1 MQNHMDQLPQ
11 KRIAREDKLS
21 WAMLALLFTYMFA
34 LNFLMPLHRDDYW
47 YSLIWGTFDKINSWP
62 DIFLSLYRHYFDH
75 GGRMVAYFALDSFL
89 FIGKQWYNPFNAL
102 LFVSL
107 MVLMYWYAGRQIT
120 WRFQPTILLLIITFS
135 WLGFPHFAEVNLW
148 MAGASGYLFTAV
160 LILIFLLPYY
170 FTFLG
175 KHILGNSLGTAVL
188 MLSGGVLAGWTI
200 ENTAVTMAT
209 VTAGFVTYF
218 YRHQVVQTWMV
229 TGLIGAVTGFALLIA
244 APGNFVRA
252 AEQQAG
258 KKIYHLTNMIAA
270 GAETLLYVFPVIL
283 FLLLA
288 WRVLRTDYAKKQGA
302 IFDHPTELGRTFQ
315 VSSAVTI
322 AFICF
327 LLVSYVNGNFF
338 SQWLGEG
345 LYQNVAVKLG
355 IATDKMREQLAN
367 TMSGLEEMLIYLL
380 TMAQLFRY
388 AFAKLALRKSDIKEA
403 KKYSWR
409 NVMAAYPG
417 SYYTAAWIALALFNH
432 FVMIASPRFPARAA
446 FGSVVCL
453 IIASVSVFTI
463 PEVYRYFLEAVRRK
477 YVAFFSLLIL
487 LPMTAATL
495 YVYSVIYVEDS
506 RRMAYVA
513 TMARQGV
520 KVLEV
525 EPISVKNR
533 VLRHVYFVDL
543 NNHVSKSYLS
553 NYYGLDD
560 IKLKGFK

>member
-1 MQNHMDQLPQ
+1 MQDHMDQFSR
-11 KRIAREDKLS
+11 KEMAKEEKLS
-21 WAMLALLFTYMFA
+21 WVMLALLFMYMFA

-47 YSLIWGTFDKINSWP
+47 YSLIWGTFDKISSWP
-62 DIFLSLYRHYFDH
+62 DIFVSLYKHYFDH
-75 GGRMVAYFALDSFL
+75 GGRMVAYFVLDSFL
-89 FIGKQWYNPFNAL
+89 FMGKEWYNPFNSV
-102 LFVSL
+102 LFVGL
-107 MVLMYWYAGRQIT
+107 MILMYWYALRQIT
-120 WRFQPTILLLIITFS
+120 WRFRPTILLLVITFS

-148 MAGASGYLFTAV
+148 MAGAAGYLFTAV

-175 KHILGNSLGTAVL
+175 KHILDNSLGAALL
-188 MLSGGVLAGWTI
+188 MLGGGVLAGWTI

-209 VTAGFVTYF
+209 VTAGFVVYF
-218 YRHQVVQTWMV
+218 YRQQILRAWMV
-229 TGLIGAVTGFALLIA
+229 TGLIGAVTGCVLLIA

-258 KKIYHLTNMIAA
+258 KKIYHLTNLIAA
-270 GAETLLYVFPVIL
+270 GAETLLYVFPIIL
-283 FLLLA
+283 FLMLV

-302 IFDHPTELGRTFQ
+302 VFNQPIGLEKKFQ
-315 VSSAVTI
+315 VLSAVTI

-327 LLVSYVNGNFF
+327 LLLSYVNGNFF
-338 SQWLGEG
+338 SQWLGDG

-355 IATDKMREQLAN
+355 IATDKMKEQLTN

-388 AFAKLALRKSDIKEA
+388 AFAKLALRKSDIKAA

-409 NVMAAYPG
+409 NIMAAYPG

-453 IIASVSVFTI
+453 IIAGASVFTI
-463 PEVYRYFLEAVRRK
+463 PEIYRYFLETVRRK
-477 YVAFFSLLIL
+477 YVAFFSLLII
-487 LPMTAATL
+487 LPMTVATL
-495 YVYSVIYVEDS
+495 YVYSVIYVEDG
-506 RRMAYVA
+506 RRMAYV
-513 TMARQGV
+513 TEMARQGV
-520 KVLEV
+520 KVVEV

-553 NYYGLDD
+553 NYYGLED